1 MLVFLK
7 SIGASVND
15 DCVLTEGFT
24 AFLSGTHDVIINCIG
39 VGTQR
44 NLRGDYTKYFT
55 TTEQFDNLAIN
66 YLREKNPD
74 AIYISLSSGLVYGR
88 GHSKPVDEA
97 TATHFQIN
105 RMVPEDYY
113 MIARINAETK
123 HRAFQ
128 KLNIVDLRLFSY
140 FSRFIDLCD
149 GYFITDVINSIL
161 NRTELVTES
170 SNIIRDFVHP
180 SDLFALIQSIIDTQ
194 SINDAFD
201 VYSAGRVTKNEI
213 LSHFSNHF
221 GLKYALAP
229 NVADKSPTGFKHTYA
244 SEYRKVT
251 TLGYQPKYTSIDTI
265 VLESRFIL
273 NRSHIM

>member
-1 MLVFLK
+1 M
-7 SIGASVND
+7 
-15 DCVLTEGFT
+15 
-24 AFLSGTHDVIINCIG
+24 
-39 VGTQR
+39 GTQR

-213 LSHFSNHF
+213 LSHFSDHF

-251 TLGYQPKYTSIDTI
+251 KLGYQPKYTSMDTI
-265 VLESRFIL
+265 VLESKYLLDR
-273 NRSHIM
+273 RCVT